1 MTQSDKPSVNATSA
15 DANARQTGQPDP
27 VGGPVTEAERVHLD
41 ELLAHHSVT
50 ETVDRASVID
60 LIKRLRE
67 PDVQTSEDRD
77 RVVKESRLWKE
88 VSHRDTAMSLLNS
101 LAQMAP
107 IFLNQIHW

>member
-1 MTQSDKPSVNATSA
+1 MTQSDKPSVTSTPSASPA
-15 DANARQTGQPDP
+15 DTPL
-27 VGGPVTEAERVHLD
+27 TEAERVHLD
-41 ELLAHHSVT
+41 DLLAHHSVT

-60 LIKRLRE
+60 LIKELRSPE
-67 PDVQTSEDRD
+67 VKTPEDRE
-77 RVVKESRLWKE
+77 RVVKESRLWRE

>member
-1 MTQSDKPSVNATSA
+1 MTQSDKPSATSSSPA
-15 DANARQTGQPDP
+15 DAPPTD
-27 VGGPVTEAERVHLD
+27 AERVHLD
-41 ELLAHHSVT
+41 DLLAHHSVT

-60 LIKRLRE
+60 LINDLRSPE
-67 PDVQTSEDRD
+67 VKTPEDRE
-77 RVVKESRLWKE
+77 RVVKESRLWRE

>member
-1 MTQSDKPSVNATSA
+1 MTQSDKPSVTSPPPA
-15 DANARQTGQPDP
+15 GAPL
-27 VGGPVTEAERVHLD
+27 TEAERVHLD
-41 ELLAHHSVT
+41 DLLAHHSVT

-60 LIKRLRE
+60 LIKELRSPE
-67 PDVQTSEDRD
+67 VKTPEDRE
-77 RVVKESRLWKE
+77 RVVKQSRLWRE

>member
-1 MTQSDKPSVNATSA
+1 MTQSDKPSVTSTSSPLPA
-15 DANARQTGQPDP
+15 DAPL
-27 VGGPVTEAERVHLD
+27 TEAERVHLD
-41 ELLAHHSVT
+41 DLLAHHSVT

-60 LIKRLRE
+60 LIKELRSPE
-67 PDVQTSEDRD
+67 VKTPEDRE
-77 RVVKESRLWKE
+77 RVVKESRLWRE

>member
-1 MTQSDKPSVNATSA
+1 MTQSDKPSVNATSTTPGPDAA
-15 DANARQTGQPDP
+15 DASATQT
-27 VGGPVTEAERVHLD
+27 ERVHLD
-41 ELLAHHSVT
+41 ELLARHSVT

>member
-1 MTQSDKPSVNATSA
+1 MTQSDKPSVNATPA
-15 DANARQTGQPDP
+15 DARTDTLDTS
-27 VGGPVTEAERVHLD
+27 VTEAERVHLD
-41 ELLAHHSVT
+41 ELLARHSVT

>member
-1 MTQSDKPSVNATSA
+1 MTQSDKSSATSSSPA
-15 DANARQTGQPDP
+15 DAPPTD
-27 VGGPVTEAERVHLD
+27 AERVHLD
-41 ELLAHHSVT
+41 DLLAHHSVT

-60 LIKRLRE
+60 LINDLRSPE
-67 PDVQTSEDRD
+67 VKTPEDRE
-77 RVVKESRLWKE
+77 RVVKESRLWRE

>member
-1 MTQSDKPSVNATSA
+1 MTQSDKPSVTSTASPSPA
-15 DANARQTGQPDP
+15 DTSL
-27 VGGPVTEAERVHLD
+27 TEAERVHLD
-41 ELLAHHSVT
+41 DLLAHHSVT

-60 LIKRLRE
+60 LIKALRSPE
-67 PDVQTSEDRD
+67 VKTPEDRE
-77 RVVKESRLWKE
+77 RVVQESRLWRE

>member
-1 MTQSDKPSVNATSA
+1 MTQSDKPSVTPSPPS
-15 DANARQTGQPDP
+15 TPSSP
-27 VGGPVTEAERVHLD
+27 VDNPLTEAERVHLD
-41 ELLAHHSVT
+41 DLLAHHSVT

-60 LIKRLRE
+60 LIKELRSPE
-67 PDVQTSEDRD
+67 VKTAEDRE
-77 RVVKESRLWKE
+77 RVVKESRLWRE

>member
-1 MTQSDKPSVNATSA
+1 MTQSDKPSLTPAASPAASPA
-15 DANARQTGQPDP
+15 DASQS
-27 VGGPVTEAERVHLD
+27 EAERVHLD
-41 ELLAHHSVT
+41 DLLAHHSVT

-60 LIKRLRE
+60 LINELRAPE
-67 PDVQTSEDRD
+67 VKTPEDRE

-88 VSHRDTAMSLLNS
+88 VSHRDTAISLLNS

>member
-1 MTQSDKPSVNATSA
+1 MTQSDKPSVTPSTQSSPA
-15 DANARQTGQPDP
+15 DTPL
-27 VGGPVTEAERVHLD
+27 TEAERVHLD
-41 ELLAHHSVT
+41 DLLAHHSVT

-60 LIKRLRE
+60 LIKELRSPE
-67 PDVQTSEDRD
+67 VKTAEDRE
-77 RVVKESRLWKE
+77 RVVKESRLWRE

>member
-1 MTQSDKPSVNATSA
+1 MTQSDKPSVSAAT
-15 DANARQTGQPDP
+15 PDP
-27 VGGPVTEAERVHLD
+27 SSATTGTEAERLHLD
-41 ELLAHHSVT
+41 DLLAHHSVT

-60 LIKRLRE
+60 LIKELRS
-67 PDVQTSEDRD
+67 PDVKTAEDRD

>member
-1 MTQSDKPSVNATSA
+1 MTQSDKPSVNATPA
-15 DANARQTGQPDP
+15 DARTDTHDTS
-27 VGGPVTEAERVHLD
+27 VTEAERVHLD
-41 ELLAHHSVT
+41 ELLARHSVT

>member
-1 MTQSDKPSVNATSA
+1 MTQSDKPSVSNTSGA
-15 DANARQTGQPDP
+15 PQDNTQ
-27 VGGPVTEAERVHLD
+27 TEAERVHLD
-41 ELLAHHSVT
+41 ELLARHSVT

-67 PDVQTSEDRD
+67 PDVKTSEDRD